1 METMASTVA
10 IYKIF
15 SSKKIFTDKEAQF
28 LASAIEQK
36 ESLATKEDISGVK
49 LDIVNVRSELK
60 QDIADLRTELK
71 GDIASLRTD
80 VDNKLNKLSLRGFA
94 MASVIFVAIIAT
106 NPRALELISR
116 LCGIAK

>member
-1 METMASTVA
+1 METMASTVE

-15 SSKKIFTDKEAQF
+15 SSKKIFTDKEAQI
-28 LASAIEQK
+28 LASAMEAK
-36 ESLATKEDISGVK
+36 ENLATKEDLLNLKV
-49 LDIVNVRSELK
+49 ELK
-60 QDIADLRTELK
+60 GDIADLRTELK
-71 GDIASLRTD
+71 GDIAGLRTD
-80 VDNKLNKLSLRGFA
+80 IDNKLNKLSLRGFA